1 MCQWSPFIGVY
12 TVTVFRDQIDHP
24 VVEQDRVELGDG
36 GELRAVVG
44 DAAVG
49 DGAGGLEHGRAH
61 PVPQPPVLS
70 PEERREQ
77 EDVLHPG
84 VVFEQFFKFGP
95 IIKFGRKWIFCPKS
109 QNSAEISPLWP
120 IFAPMFQ
127 GKSGRNKPNGAGS

>member
-1 MCQWSPFIGVY
+1 ML
-12 TVTVFRDQIDHP
+12 RDQIDHP

-84 VVFEQFFKFGP
+84 VVFGQFFKFVP
-95 IIKFGRKWIFCPKS
+95 IINLS
-109 QNSAEISPLWP
+109 E
-120 IFAPMFQ
+120 
-127 GKSGRNKPNGAGS
+127 SGYFYRRQSRPVYK